1 MFFWEKDSVAAVKI
15 ETSCLGDDGELD
27 ASVCEDAFEA
37 DSLSG
42 PGEGGGVGYASW
54 PEWDLDCQVERKLSS
69 PLTFGRSHWYMIG
82 RGEVG
87 GRERTCSSISAELAI
102 WLCGQQSLSNCQDA
116 SLSPAAPILVQR
128 KSRLRWLSSRSLL
141 ASLPS
146 LSLWPAAPSASH
158 SVIHRVAQL
167 LQCERGRR
175 G

>member
-69 PLTFGRSHWYMIG
+69 PLTFGRSHWYVIG

-102 WLCGQQSLSNCQDA
+102 CGTHFGATKEPASMVVKPVFA
-116 SLSPAAPILVQR
+116 SLSTKSIFVASGTVCFSFCNPSRGPTSTMRTWSARLEAAEAKAR
-128 KSRLRWLSSRSLL
+128 RW
-141 ASLPS
+141 
-146 LSLWPAAPSASH
+146 H
-158 SVIHRVAQL
+158 
-167 LQCERGRR
+167 G
-175 G
+175 